1 VTPAAEIAKLDRQ
14 LAQHGQDVVI
24 RRYTAVSGS
33 PRPKTDVPARAFV
46 RAVKADQLAGKI
58 TQTASN
64 VVLSPSATGLAAL
77 LPLEADDKI
86 VIAERERNVELAKP
100 IEMAGTLVRID
111 LVVLG

>member
-1 VTPAAEIAKLDRQ
+1 MTPAAEIAKLDRQ

-58 TQTASN
+58 TQTASD
-64 VVLSPSATGLAAL
+64 VVLSPSATVLAA